1 MRRRDTTRNRWRVA
15 LVALLALSAAA
26 ALAGCSGSSG
36 NETSRETTPPILG
49 ADARVGQVRV
59 DDVYVDA
66 PRGAARGD
74 NAPLRLT
81 LSNDGRRDDALVS
94 VVTPAAKRVGL
105 LVDGRPRATIP
116 LPAGMQRDGESATDA
131 LLVSLRE
138 PLAPDSSIV
147 VTFRFAQAGTV
158 SLAVAVGG

>member
-1 MRRRDTTRNRWRVA
+1 MTRSRWRVA

-147 VTFRFAQAGTV
+147 VAFRFAQAGTV